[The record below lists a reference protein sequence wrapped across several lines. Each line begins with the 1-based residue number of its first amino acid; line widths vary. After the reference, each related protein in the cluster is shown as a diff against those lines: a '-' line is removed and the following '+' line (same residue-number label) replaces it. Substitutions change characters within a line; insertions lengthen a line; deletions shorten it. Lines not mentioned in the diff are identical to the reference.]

1 MVEES
6 AQRRLAAISVADVV
20 GWRRLME
27 RDSLPYE
34 FIP

>member
-6 AQRRLAAISVADVV
+6 AQRRLAAVLVADVV

-27 RDSLPYE
+27 RDSPSFE